1 MNPDLFPNQAG
12 GPSGPGSGMMFRN
25 TRHIHLVAI
34 GGIGMSGIAEV
45 LLNLEFTVSGSDL
58 HESPV
63 TKRLAGLGARI
74 FIGHDP
80 ENIKGADV
88 VVRSSAVTEAN
99 CEVSA
104 ARSGRIPVIR
114 RAEMLA
120 ELMRLKYGIAV
131 AGSHGKTTTTSL
143 VAAALAAGGLDPT
156 VIVGGQVKAMG
167 TNAVLGGGEHLVA
180 EADESD
186 GTFLHLTPTVA
197 VVTNIDHEHVDF
209 YPDMDALRDA
219 FSEFLQRVP
228 FYGACVMCLDDP
240 EVRLLLPQ
248 LDRKTVTYGL
258 NEGAE
263 VWSDPGTVVTGDFG
277 QEAVVW
283 AFGRKLGPLRLQLRG
298 RHNLQNALA
307 AVAVGLELGV
317 PFEKIAAGVAASRGV
332 GRRCEEHGEHG
343 GVMVIDD
350 YGHHPTEVSAIMEV
364 AHGFGRP
371 VSVLFQPHRYSR
383 TEMFAREFADALSSA
398 SAVGLLPVYAASE
411 EPPEGVDSGL
421 VAGHL
426 AAKGLERVT
435 LLPGA
440 GAIEDWL
447 DEQAP
452 PGSLV
457 LTLGAGDIG
466 RRVQEIC
473 RHLGERPGS

>member
-1 MNPDLFPNQAG
+1 
-12 GPSGPGSGMMFRN
+12 MFRN

-45 LLNLEFTVSGSDL
+45 LLNLGFTVSGSDL
-58 HESPV
+58 HV
-63 TKRLAGLGARI
+63 TAVTERLVGLGATV

-80 ENIKGADV
+80 QNIKGADV

-99 CEVSA
+99 SEVTA
-104 ARSGRIPVIR
+104 ARTGRIPVIR

-143 VAAALAAGGLDPT
+143 VAAVLAAGELDPT

-167 TNAVLGGGEHLVA
+167 TNAVLGAGEHLVA

-186 GTFLHLTPTVA
+186 GTFLHLTPTIA

-209 YPDMDALRDA
+209 YPDLASLRDA
-219 FSEFLQRVP
+219 FGRYLQRVP
-228 FYGACVMCLDDP
+228 FYGACVLCIDDP
-240 EVRLLLPQ
+240 EVRSLMPH
-248 LDRKTVTYGL
+248 LDRKVITYGL
-258 NEGAE
+258 SGEAD

-283 AFGRKLGPLRLQLRG
+283 AFGQELGPVRLQLRG

-307 AVAVGLELGV
+307 AVAVGLEVGV
-317 PFEKIAAGVAASRGV
+317 PPEKITAGLESSLGV
-332 GRRCEEHGEHG
+332 GRRCEEHGVHG
-343 GVMVIDD
+343 GVMVLDD
-350 YGHHPTEVSAIMEV
+350 YGHHPTEVLAIMEV

-371 VSVLFQPHRYSR
+371 VAVLFQPHRFSR
-383 TEMFAREFADALSSA
+383 TAMFAREFADALASA
-398 SAVGLLPVYAASE
+398 QAVGLLPVYAASE
-411 EPPEGVDSGL
+411 DPLPGVDSGL
-421 VAGHL
+421 IADHL
-426 AAKGLERVT
+426 ADKGLENVS
-435 LLPGA
+435 LVPGHE
-440 GAIEDWL
+440 GITDWL
-447 DEQAP
+447 DEQVTS
-452 PGSLV
+452 GSLI

-466 RRVQEIC
+466 RQVMSIC
-473 RHLGERPGS
+473 QHLDGRNSR